1 MSSSE
6 ENVLLRRSTSSHQ
19 TESDDQ
25 IIQPITLN
33 LNTTSERNQSTTRM
47 TTMYHPNKDNED
59 GDNEESIRFG
69 PITETLI
76 TTLSQDNLFMIC
88 FICVELMGIILV
100 ILATCWMAQI
110 GGFGFSD
117 TIIFNFH
124 PVLMTLGMIFL
135 NANGI
140 LIYRATRTVHYNNQ
154 KIIHFGI
161 QTTMISISWIGF
173 LAAYIS
179 HEQLNIPHFY
189 SLHSWLGLSA
199 LCGVTISLV
208 SSFLTYL
215 YPKANTIYRRLS
227 IPFHVFGGIANIA
240 LSAGICVSGI
250 TEKAIFSLNNKPSP
264 EDRYPMLPSVA
275 ILLNMF
281 GILLV
286 IFTILVV
293 WMVTKP
299 EFKRKYKMTVNTPHY
314 VLRREKNHD

>member
-1 MSSSE
+1 M
-6 ENVLLRRSTSSHQ
+6 LLRRSTSSHQ

-135 NANGI
+135 NANGLSLWIIILQYFNSILLFSNIGI

-179 HEQLNIPHFY
+179 HEQLSIPHFY

-250 TEKAIFSLNNKPSP
+250 TEKAIFSL
-264 EDRYPMLPSVA
+264 
-275 ILLNMF
+275 
-281 GILLV
+281 
-286 IFTILVV
+286 
-293 WMVTKP
+293 
-299 EFKRKYKMTVNTPHY
+299 
-314 VLRREKNHD
+314 